1 MEDFEEGLP
10 QLAALLDSNESF
22 CILRRFGN
30 PVVRALLR
38 RQTELAQLDAKLRQ
52 LDEAD
57 AADDAKK
64 QRLQT
69 SEYNTERNELLDKIE
84 AKALPYCKG
93 LPIWVTEESPS
104 NNCRRPTFKI
114 L

>member
-1 MEDFEEGLP
+1 MEDFQEGLP

-30 PVVRALLR
+30 PVARALLR

-57 AADDAKK
+57 AAINGNK

-69 SEYNTERNELLDKIE
+69 IEHNTERNELLDKIE
-84 AKALPYCKG
+84 AKALPYCEG
-93 LPIWVTEESPS
+93 LSI
-104 NNCRRPTFKI
+104 
-114 L
+114 